1 MQAITILG
9 SNSGD
14 KQTLLAEAVR
24 RLGTAGEAVLQSSL
38 YETAPWGFTCE
49 ENFLNQV
56 VVFETHLSPID
67 FLHQCLEVERQLG
80 RVRKPGTACYTSRPI
95 DIDLLFYDNEVMDTP
110 ELTLPHPRLH
120 LRQFVLVPLA
130 EILPTWEHPTLHRT
144 IADLLATCPDTSAVR
159 KL

>member
-67 FLHQCLEVERQLG
+67 FLHQCLEVER
-80 RVRKPGTACYTSRPI
+80 RTARYTPRPI

-120 LRQFVLVPLA
+120 LRQFVLAPLA